1 MPTQHR
7 VWQGGFGVIG
17 SLAMRR
23 VLLLALAA
31 GIFGACTLTPVAA
44 TTGMVTG
51 HIYGTPGC
59 PATVQGTNCP
69 PLLMGNLTVT
79 FTASDGSS
87 KVARTD
93 LDGSYTISLAP
104 GKWQVRMRP
113 DARLLNGPSEVD
125 VRIGARTVADFTV
138 DSRVR

>member
-1 MPTQHR
+1 
-7 VWQGGFGVIG
+7 
-17 SLAMRR
+17 MRR
-23 VLLLALAA
+23 AFLLTLVAGLLA
-31 GIFGACTLTPVAA
+31 GCTLNPVAS
-44 TTGMVTG
+44 TTGTVAG
-51 HIYGTPGC
+51 HIYGSPGC

-93 LDGSYTISLAP
+93 LDGAYSISLAP
-104 GKWQVRMRP
+104 GTWQVRMRP

-125 VRIGARTVADFTV
+125 VRAGTRTVADFTV